1 MARDDLFRGRLDGMY
16 YAYAKIKENG
26 IDEFAKELEYRSKRG
41 VQLVN
46 TKKDQQKFEREII
59 DRVQDV
65 IMIFAIAVLADEF
78 DFGSEE
84 VNRFI
89 DRLQLK
95 SDCISG
101 KYITWEEQQQI
112 LKDELGIDINF
123 RGKKT

>member
-95 SDCISG
+95 SDCISD